1 MKEIDQSIQL
11 LEQAADI
18 RVAIKDMYDKYR
30 SLTIYMQTLQESV
43 KHKDIKAA
51 VDAIHYFGGVGYPH
65 PNSPGRMEELLDKF
79 VGMYRVLEFIGRGK
93 MVHEHLAR
101 YGMKVTMDPDCKL
114 QNAPLDRQDIQQLMV
129 VCRQLGI
136 GTPKVSNTSDV
147 FAFAINMLND
157 FQSTIC
163 NSSNKIRKE
172 IKPEVLKISGM
183 EGEEY
188 KRSFTSVKMAKA
200 ERMGRVPKLRKASTS
215 SYKTFLNISKSVEG
229 KTIDE

>member
-18 RVAIKDMYDKYR
+18 RVAIKEMYDKYK
-30 SLTIYMQTLQESV
+30 SLTVYMQTLQESV

-93 MVHEHLAR
+93 MVHEHLAK
-101 YGMKVTMDPDCKL
+101 YGMKITMESDCKL
-114 QNAPLDRQDIQQLMV
+114 QTAPLDKQDVQQLMV

-136 GTPKVSNTSDV
+136 ETPKVANTSDV
-147 FAFAINMLND
+147 YAFAINLLND
-157 FQSTIC
+157 LQSTIC

-172 IKPEVLKISGM
+172 IKPKVLKISGM
-183 EGEEY
+183 EREEY
-188 KRSFTSVKMAKA
+188 KRSFVSVKLAKA
-200 ERMGRVPKLRKASTS
+200 ERIGRVATRRKASNG
-215 SYKTFLNISKSVEG
+215 SYKTFLSISKTVEG
-229 KTIDE
+229 KSDD